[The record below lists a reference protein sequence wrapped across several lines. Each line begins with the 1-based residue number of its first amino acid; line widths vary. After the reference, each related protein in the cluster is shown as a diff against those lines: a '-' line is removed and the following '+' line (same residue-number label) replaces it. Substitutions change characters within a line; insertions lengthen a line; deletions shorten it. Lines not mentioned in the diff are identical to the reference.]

1 MKHSDFDKKTTDTK
15 ADDILNNANGDGNLD
30 YLSFMVKVAN
40 LSVVANILVENSLVA
55 NIFANILLENIL
67 VPNILVANIFANIL
81 LENSLVANI
90 LLENILVP
98 NILVENSLLENILL
112 ENILVVGNNFW
123 NMQPAFLEP
132 VQ

>member
-1 MKHSDFDKKTTDTK
+1 MTYDLWHSFSVDTMESTPIDRIDSLYIQLIMKHSDFDKNDWHDTK

-55 NIFANILLENIL
+55 NI
-67 VPNILVANIFANIL
+67 
-81 LENSLVANI
+81 

-98 NILVENSLLENILL
+98 NILVENSLIANILLENILVP
-112 ENILVVGNNFW
+112 NILVVGNNFW
-123 NMQPAFLEP
+123 TM
-132 VQ
+132 